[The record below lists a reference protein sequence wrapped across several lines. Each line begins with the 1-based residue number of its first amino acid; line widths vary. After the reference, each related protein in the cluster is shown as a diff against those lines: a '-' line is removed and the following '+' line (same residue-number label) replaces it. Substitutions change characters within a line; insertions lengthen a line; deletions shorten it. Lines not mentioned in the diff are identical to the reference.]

1 MQELSSNRLVKIRRL
16 HKERIETLNKLA
28 TFQVYSITQHIVWL
42 KVRPCNVE
50 FYMTFLPLFL
60 VASRIYWQIS
70 KASVLPK
77 LFSLLMTNFRSLK
90 QSWMITNHC

>member
-1 MQELSSNRLVKIRRL
+1 MQELSSNRLEEIRRL

-50 FYMTFLPLFL
+50 FYMTFLPLFWL
-60 VASRIYWQIS
+60 
-70 KASVLPK
+70 LPEYTDRFQK
-77 LFSLLMTNFRSLK
+77 HLFF
-90 QSWMITNHC
+90 QSFSAC